1 MSGIDN
7 YLAKRSGL
15 RSSQERGPNT
25 PRVRGFDGLAELL
38 QQQDD
43 ARRAQRV
50 RSKRRRSHSSSHG
63 TESSTSK
70 SCDCRPG
77 KLFLASGWPE
87 ICPRCGELLRFSIG

>member
-1 MSGIDN
+1 MGAIDDR
-7 YLAKRSGL
+7 LAKRL
-15 RSSQERGPNT
+15 NA

-63 TESSTSK
+63 TESSK
-70 SCDCRPG
+70 STCDCRPG
-77 KLFLASGWPE
+77 KLFLAGGWPE